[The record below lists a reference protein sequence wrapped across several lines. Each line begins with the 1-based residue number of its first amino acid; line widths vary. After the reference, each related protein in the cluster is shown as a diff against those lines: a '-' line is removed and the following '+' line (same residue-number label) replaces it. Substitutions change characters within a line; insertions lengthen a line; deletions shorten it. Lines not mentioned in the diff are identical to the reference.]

1 MAQLL
6 TVRAV
11 AVQLAVSRS
20 SVYKMLEG
28 GVFPQAPVRLP
39 NGSPRWPQE
48 VVDEWVEAHRC
59 DNGERRGHGR
69 VLAAGEAGRWRSSQP
84 AGR

>member
-11 AVQLAVSRS
+11 AAQLAVSRS
-20 SVYKMLEG
+20 SVYKMLDG
-28 GVFPQAPVRLP
+28 GVFPQAPIRLP

-59 DNGERRGHGR
+59 DGGHPGHCR
-69 VLAAGEAGRWRSSQP
+69 VLAAGETGRWGSSRP

>member
-11 AVQLAVSRS
+11 AAQLAVSRS
-20 SVYKMLEG
+20 SVYKMLQR
-28 GVFPQAPVRLP
+28 GVFRKRRFDCP
-39 NGSPRWPQE
+39 NGSPRWPQQ

-59 DNGERRGHGR
+59 DSERSGQCR
-69 VLAAGEAGRWRSSQP
+69 VVGAGETGRWRNSRPS
-84 AGR
+84 AG

>member
-11 AVQLAVSRS
+11 AAQLAVSRS
-20 SVYKMLEG
+20 SVYRMLDG
-28 GVFPQAPVRLP
+28 GVFPQAPIRLL

-48 VVDEWVEAHRC
+48 VVDQWIEANRC
-59 DNGERRGHGR
+59 DTGEVSGHCR
-69 VLAAGEAGRWRSSQP
+69 VLVAGETGQ
-84 AGR
+84 

>member
-11 AVQLAVSRS
+11 AAQLAVSRS

-28 GVFPQAPVRLP
+28 GVFPRAPVRLP

-48 VVDEWVEAHRC
+48 VVDDWVEAHRC
-59 DNGERRGHGR
+59 DGERRGHCR
-69 VLAAGEAGRWRSSQP
+69 VLAAGEAGRWRGSRPS
-84 AGR
+84 GR

>member
-11 AVQLAVSRS
+11 AAQLAVSRS

-28 GVFPQAPVRLP
+28 GLFPPAPVRLP

-48 VVDEWVEAHRC
+48 LVDDWVEAHRC
-59 DNGERRGHGR
+59 DGEGSGHCR
-69 VLAAGEAGRWRSSQP
+69 VLGAGETERWQGSRPS
-84 AGR
+84 GT

>member
-11 AVQLAVSRS
+11 AAQLAVSRS

-28 GVFPQAPVRLP
+28 GVFPQAPIRLP
-39 NGSPRWPQE
+39 NGSPRWPQV

-59 DNGERRGHGR
+59 DNGERAGHCR
-69 VLAAGEAGRWRSSQP
+69 VLAGGESER
-84 AGR
+84 